1 MTERRECSIWMHRMD
16 ISRST
21 IDRERWQIKKRK
33 ISEKQNIKKKGC
45 DQARGLNRVN
55 IGATFQQWRDLKNS
69 NEHGLET
76 DVRVVLLLLDSWV
89 TLILLRFTQLIL
101 FGFCLNM
108 LVCHLHLFRNR
119 RLCTYVWGWY
129 FKIRARSCWGMG
141 VFVLVF

>member
-1 MTERRECSIWMHRMD
+1 MHRMD

-76 DVRVVLLLLDSWV
+76 NARVVLLLLDS
-89 TLILLRFTQLIL
+89 
-101 FGFCLNM
+101 
-108 LVCHLHLFRNR
+108 
-119 RLCTYVWGWY
+119 
-129 FKIRARSCWGMG
+129 
-141 VFVLVF
+141 